1 MAPPADG
8 IACEAGRAGV
18 FVWANDGPLAGE
30 VATLL
35 YNAASGP
42 LRYDPKPPAVNTPPD
57 RTQGRRVG
65 GAASGGNRDD
75 TPVEGEQTG
84 RRE

>member
-1 MAPPADG
+1 VAPPADG
-8 IACEAGRAGV
+8 IPCEEGRAGV

-42 LRYDPKPPAVNTPPD
+42 LRYDPYAYAVKRGRD
-57 RTQGRRVG
+57 RTW
-65 GAASGGNRDD
+65 
-75 TPVEGEQTG
+75 EGEGEGSG
-84 RRE
+84 R